1 MIVAGA
7 GIVGL
12 SCAWRLAQRGQK
24 VTVYDAR
31 EAASEASWAGAGML
45 APGGECESDTP
56 LARLFLRSFE
66 IYPEYVGELEHESG
80 CSIDFRRCG
89 GLEIAFTDAE
99 AAVLDRRA
107 AAQRVLGIPS
117 ESARYRNWPARFYPD
132 DAIVDPRDIT
142 HALLTACRR
151 RGVQIHEHQPIKRIP
166 DNHESVLI
174 AAGAWSSALH
184 PGLPRTMP
192 VRGHLIAWHKPP
204 GLLPHI
210 LRHGHT
216 YLLQRTSGLLIAGS
230 TTEHAGFDRTL
241 DEDAIADIHTR
252 AALLLP
258 ELAEHPPDARW
269 NGFRPGIEAAE
280 PAIGRIPGTS
290 IWTAFGHYR
299 NGILLAPE
307 TARLIAESV
316 CS

>member
-1 MIVAGA
+1 
-7 GIVGL
+7 
-12 SCAWRLAQRGQK
+12 
-24 VTVYDAR
+24 
-31 EAASEASWAGAGML
+31 ML

-56 LARLFLRSFE
+56 LARLFLRSLE
-66 IYPEYVGELEHESG
+66 IYPEYVRELEHESG
-80 CSIDFRRCG
+80 CPIDFRRCG
-89 GLEIAFTDAE
+89 GFEVAFTDAE
-99 AAVLDRRA
+99 SEALDRRA
-107 AAQRVLGIPS
+107 AAQQSLGIRS
-117 ESARYRNWPARFYPD
+117 ESTLYRNWPARFYPD

-142 HALLTACRR
+142 RALLTACRN
-151 RGVQIHEHQPIKRIP
+151 RGVQIREHEPVQRIP
-166 DNHESVLI
+166 DNHESIVI

-192 VRGHLIAWHKPP
+192 VRGHLIAWRMPP
-204 GLLPHI
+204 GLQPHI

-230 TTEHAGFDRTL
+230 TTEHVGFDRTL
-241 DEDAIADIHTR
+241 DESAIDDIHAR
-252 AALLLP
+252 ASLLLP
-258 ELAEHPPDARW
+258 ELANRPPDERW
-269 NGFRPGIEAAE
+269 NGLRPGIDATE

-316 CS
+316 NQES

>member
-1 MIVAGA
+1 LIVVGA

-12 SCAWRLAQRGQK
+12 SCAWRLAQRGLK
-24 VTVYDAR
+24 VTVFDAR

-56 LARLFLRSFE
+56 LARLLLRSLSL
-66 IYPEYVGELEHESG
+66 YPDYVTELRQESG
-80 CSIDFRRCG
+80 CLIDFRRCG
-89 GLEIAFTDAE
+89 GFEIAFTEAE
-99 AAVLDRRA
+99 SAALDRRA
-107 AAQRVLGIPS
+107 AAQQSLGIRS
-117 ESARYRNWPARFYPD
+117 ESARCRTWPARFYPD
-132 DAIVDPRDIT
+132 DAIVDPRDVT
-142 HALLTACRR
+142 RALLTACRN
-151 RGVQIHEHQPIKRIP
+151 RGVQIREHEPVERIP
-166 DNHESVLI
+166 DNHENILI

-192 VRGHLIAWHKPP
+192 VRGHLIAWHMPP

-230 TTEHAGFDRTL
+230 TTEHVGFDRTL
-241 DEDAIADIHTR
+241 DESAVADIHTR
-252 AALLLP
+252 ASELLP
-258 ELAEHPPDARW
+258 ELANHPPDERW
-269 NGFRPGIEAAE
+269 NGLRPGIDATE

-316 CS
+316 SS